1 MTTPSGNG
9 GPAPLSLLPSAQS
22 WLVPG
27 ERPKTIL
34 DNLLSRPDATRLVRA
49 TPIQPLFLFIE
60 SLGLAD
66 AHDLVAM
73 CLPEQIQGFLDLDVW
88 DKDQLVPSRVAAWL
102 AQLIELP
109 PSRLAT
115 HIRKIDPELLTTFLA
130 PQVCIYDLSAEE
142 MPDDS
147 QGMFYETPDRF
158 FVVDILPS
166 PDGDNDRAVLIH
178 RFLEHLYKGD
188 LDLARVVINSAR
200 WDAGAETEEQAYQ
213 FRNGR
218 MTDLGFVDYYDALQV
233 YQEVDPRAPVPRK
246 ETVVEHKH
254 PAAIDLGEVRGTG
267 PGGFLGAESGLWGTL
282 VPELA
287 EPSSLLFRVTAGLGE
302 SERSAL
308 LQELLFLANQAM
320 SADRVS
326 VDDLA
331 QTEATLQRAAGYLLL
346 GLQHRVT
353 VSSSPESPAEEQAR
367 ASETLRTVP
376 LSHLFRLGYSLT
388 VAVRKL
394 ARLLVESGA
403 TTLVPSQ
410 SPVSL
415 LSAEEAAMVQ
425 ALLAQRPL
433 YPRVLDDASKAGS
446 LRPFSTL
453 RDLGRAAAF
462 IEQLATRLKLLT
474 IGLGLRHDTLRAT
487 LDQTAPDASQATWDD
502 ALGTIIGNH
511 LLSRPAALVP
521 LSRRDLLPLRRL
533 LSGPP
538 TKQLPELLRAR
549 CWKMIE
555 ERVHDRVLDDSE
567 ARNLLGAPQRAF
579 IERVLTLLAT
589 SLWSLP
595 EMLEE
600 AQADVVPRLQGL
612 VLA

>member
-9 GPAPLSLLPSAQS
+9 GSASISILPSAQS

-49 TPIQPLFLFIE
+49 TPIQPLFLFIK

-88 DKDQLVPSRVAAWL
+88 EKDQLVPSRVAAWL

-142 MPDDS
+142 MPDDA

-166 PDGDNDRAVLIH
+166 TDGDNERAVLIH

-188 LDLARVVINSAR
+188 LDLARVVINAAR

-233 YQEVDPRAPVPRK
+233 YQEVDPRAPVPAK
-246 ETVVEHKH
+246 DAVAEHKH

-287 EPSSLLFRVTAGLGE
+287 EPSSLLFRVTAGLGD

-320 SADRVS
+320 SADRVAI
-326 VDDLA
+326 DDLA
-331 QTEATLQRAAGYLLL
+331 ATEATLQRAAGYLLL

-353 VSSSPESPAEEQAR
+353 VSTTPESPAEELAR

-376 LSHLFRLGYSLT
+376 LNHLFRLGYSLT
-388 VAVRKL
+388 VAIRKL

-415 LSAEEAAMVQ
+415 LGAEEAAMVQ
-425 ALLAQRPL
+425 ALLALRPL
-433 YPRVLDDASKAGS
+433 YPRVLDDAM
-446 LRPFSTL
+446 
-453 RDLGRAAAF
+453 
-462 IEQLATRLKLLT
+462 LT

-487 LDQTAPDASQATWDD
+487 LDQTSPDASQATWED

-549 CWKMIE
+549 CWKMLDD
-555 ERVHDRVLDDSE
+555 RVQDRVLNDAE

-579 IERVLTLLAT
+579 IERVLGLLAT

-595 EMLEE
+595 ETLEE
-600 AQADVVPRLQGL
+600 DQADVVPRLPGL
-612 VLA
+612 VLT